1 MVPKALRQSV
11 CRVLRSVFDGAVGTS
26 LPPGYGQLAARRRE
40 MRSNHMAMPN
50 NCPLWVGDPVYVYIL
65 ASNQPR
71 ADKVVPTGVTASGG
85 LAQYQRRAG

>member
-1 MVPKALRQSV
+1 
-11 CRVLRSVFDGAVGTS
+11 
-26 LPPGYGQLAARRRE
+26 
-40 MRSNHMAMPN
+40 MAMPN